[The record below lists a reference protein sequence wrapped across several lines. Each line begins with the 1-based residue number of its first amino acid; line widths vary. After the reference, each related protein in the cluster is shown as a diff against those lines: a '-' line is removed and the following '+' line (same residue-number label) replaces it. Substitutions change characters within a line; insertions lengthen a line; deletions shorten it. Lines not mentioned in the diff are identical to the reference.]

1 MSFWDKFSRYWRNEI
16 KYSASDPSSFEEKW
30 SFISSRTRLA
40 SLIIL
45 SLIGF
50 SVLSTYLV
58 VWGPLSGIF
67 MDKEKTI
74 ERIELEQQMVQIEGL
89 EEEIKNQEV
98 YIANLQAVLLGKI
111 SPEELKD
118 KKNLQ
123 PVDVKTLDTRTTADE
138 LELSENIKNEMRQGK
153 EEKLTTT
160 DALVAPIKGVIS
172 QGFDKAKHPA
182 LDLVAKKDEV
192 VNACQSGVVLYS
204 GYSKKDGYFTILQHA
219 DGLLSIYKHFKVNL
233 KKNGQRVGR
242 GDAIGI
248 VGNSGENSTGP
259 HLHFELWQNQRPVDP
274 TKLIKFS
281 AN

>member
-1 MSFWDKFSRYWRNEI
+1 
-16 KYSASDPSSFEEKW
+16 
-30 SFISSRTRLA
+30 
-40 SLIIL
+40 
-45 SLIGF
+45 
-50 SVLSTYLV
+50 
-58 VWGPLSGIF
+58 